1 MFLVILPHKWVHFS
15 IQGITQVGLETTHA
29 LTFFFSQGGT
39 CPVRRFPV
47 KNLPLKNTKLLIYN
61 ASCLFYSGRP
71 NML

>member
-1 MFLVILPHKWVHFS
+1 MFLVILPHKWVNFS
-15 IQGITQVGLETTHA
+15 IQGVTQRKITHT
-29 LTFFFSQGGT
+29 LTFFFSQVGT

-47 KNLPLKNTKLLIYN
+47 KNLPLKNIKLLIYN